1 MVRGEIGDDRKMPSL
16 WDRFFGLFGRKKH
29 SLPDLD
35 VRIGCFREVL
45 HANNAA
51 LGFLAGIQEA
61 MEEERPLSA
70 ARVRRLVAGV
80 TTQTYRMVSNLN
92 RMTGDR
98 YGAVLTRFHD
108 VKVRIARKV
117 ELTPTLEPVG
127 YVIPLDEVD
136 PSLAEMVGQKSTYLG
151 EARRIL
157 QGHVPPGFATTLNA
171 YRAFMEMDGLGER
184 VCRVMESLKFEDVA
198 ECFQTSARVT
208 QMIES
213 AAVPEDLI
221 RSISEAV
228 AALPGGPSLRLAVRS
243 SALQEGGLEVSFAG
257 QYRSMLN
264 IPPAGVI
271 DAYRKVVASKY
282 SPQAITYRL
291 GRGFDDAEVAM
302 CCCVLTMVDAA
313 AAGVIYSSFPTPE
326 GSRTLLQAVR
336 GLGLSAVDGSA
347 EPDSFTLD
355 QTARRVVD
363 CRRGIQHTLLS
374 ADPIEGTER
383 VPVGEEDS
391 ADPVLTREQA
401 LQVADLAWRVESALR
416 VAIDVEWAIDRS
428 GRVFILQ
435 VRPLSDVNERAE
447 EPHKDRITEER
458 VLIERGA
465 RASGGTGAGRVFHVE
480 TDLDILRCPRDA
492 VIVTREA
499 NPRFTVLLPGAAAIV
514 ADMGEVTS
522 HLATVAREL
531 RVPALFATRTA
542 TETLGHGEM
551 VTVDADAGIVY
562 AGRVEAALVTTPP
575 KSGRGTRDPHR
586 ELLRSVSD
594 LIIPLTLRDRLA
606 SGFAPRKCQTLHD
619 IIRFC
624 HQATIE
630 AMFDLGDKT
639 LRRGQPLRRLVSPV
653 PIDCRIFDLGGGLK
667 LKGGGQ
673 DVTMA
678 EVACK
683 PMIALWRGMTDPRLH
698 WRKLR
703 PMSVRGFMSALV
715 NYNLD
720 DDAKMRRLG
729 EPSYAFISAEYLN
742 LNSRIGY
749 HFSTVDARICDTV
762 ESNYVSFRFV
772 GGATGIEQRSRR
784 AMLIQRLLAA
794 RGFET
799 DRRADLVNARMRHRP
814 AAQMEEAVFHIGL
827 VMGYVNH
834 LDMALASDAVIKA
847 YEEAFLAGNYS
858 FEWGEDRE

>member
-1 MVRGEIGDDRKMPSL
+1 MPSR
-16 WDRFFGLFGRKKH
+16 WDRFFSLFGRKRYP
-29 SLPDLD
+29 LPDLD
-35 VRIGCFREVL
+35 VRIGCFREIL

-61 MEEERPLSA
+61 MEDERPLPA
-70 ARVRRLVAGV
+70 AEVRRLVAGV

-92 RMTGDR
+92 QMTGDR
-98 YGAVLTRFHD
+98 YRAVLSKFHGI
-108 VKVRIARKV
+108 KARVARRV
-117 ELTPTLEPVG
+117 ELMPTLRPVG
-127 YVIPLDEVD
+127 YMVPLDEVD
-136 PSLAEMVGQKSTYLG
+136 PSLAEVVGQKSAYLG
-151 EARRIL
+151 QARRIL
-157 QGHVPPGFATTLNA
+157 QGHVPPGFATTLHA
-171 YRAFMEMDGLGER
+171 YRAFMEMEGLGER
-184 VCRVMESLKFEDVA
+184 VCRVMAGVNSEDVA
-198 ECFQTSARVT
+198 ACFQASARVT
-208 QMIES
+208 QMIEN
-213 AAVPEDLI
+213 AAMPPDLI
-221 RSISEAV
+221 RSIHDAV

-243 SALQEGGLEVSFAG
+243 SALQEGGLEMSFAG

-264 IPPAGVI
+264 VPPGGVV
-271 DAYRKVVASKY
+271 DAFRAVAASKY

-291 GRGFDDAEVAM
+291 GRGYDDAEVAM

-326 GSRTLLQAVR
+326 GKRTLLQAVR

-355 QTARRVVD
+355 QTACRVSHF
-363 CRRGIQHTLLS
+363 RRGIQRTLLS

-383 VPVGEEDS
+383 VPMGEENS
-391 ADPVLTREQA
+391 GAPVLTPDQA
-401 LQVADLAWRVESALR
+401 LQVADLAWRLESALGL
-416 VAIDVEWAIDRS
+416 AIDVEWAIDRE
-428 GRVFILQ
+428 GRIYVLQ
-435 VRPLSDVNERAE
+435 VRPLSDVADQRE
-447 EPHKDRITEER
+447 EPRKERIAGER

-480 TDLDILRCPRDA
+480 TDLDILRCPADA

-499 NPRFTVLLPGAAAIV
+499 NPRFTVLLPRAAAIV

-531 RVPALFATRTA
+531 RVPALFATRIA
-542 TETLGHGEM
+542 TETLGHGQM
-551 VTVDADAGIVY
+551 VTVDADAGVVY
-562 AGRVEAALVTTPP
+562 AGRVEAALVTTAP
-575 KSGRGTRDPHR
+575 KSGNGTRDPHR

-639 LRRGQPLRRLVSPV
+639 LRSGQPLRRLVSPV
-653 PIDCRIFDLGGGLK
+653 PIDCRVFDLGGGLK
-667 LKGGGQ
+667 PKSENQ
-673 DVTMA
+673 DVTMDD
-678 EVACK
+678 VACK

-703 PMSVRGFMSALV
+703 PMTVRGFMSALV

-729 EPSYAFISAEYLN
+729 DPSYAFISAEYLN

-749 HFSTVDARICDTV
+749 HFSTVDARICDTL
-762 ESNYVSFRFV
+762 ESNYASFRFV
-772 GGATGIEQRSRR
+772 GGATGIEHRSRR

-799 DRRADLVNARMRHRP
+799 DRRADLINARMRHRP
-814 AAQMEEAVFHIGL
+814 AAQMEEAVYYIGL

-847 YEEAFLAGNYS
+847 YEEAFLVGNYS

>member
-1 MVRGEIGDDRKMPSL
+1 MPSL

-61 MEEERPLSA
+61 MEEERPLSV

-98 YGAVLTRFHD
+98 YRGVQSMFHNIKTR
-108 VKVRIARKV
+108 VARRV
-117 ELTPTLEPVG
+117 ELTPALKAVG
-127 YVIPLDEVD
+127 YVVPLEEVN
-136 PSLAEMVGQKSTYLG
+136 PSLAELVGQKSAYLG

-171 YRAFMEMDGLGER
+171 YRAFMETDRLGER
-184 VCRVMESLKFEDVA
+184 VGRVMESLKCEDVA

-213 AAVPEDLI
+213 TAVPEELM
-221 RSISEAV
+221 RSIHEAV
-228 AALPGGPSLRLAVRS
+228 AALPGGPSSRLAIRS
-243 SALQEGGLEVSFAG
+243 SALQEGGLEISFAG

-271 DAYRKVVASKY
+271 DAFRQVVASKY
-282 SPQAITYRL
+282 LPQAIVYRM
-291 GRGFDDAEVAM
+291 GRGYDDAEVAM

-313 AAGVIYSSFPTPE
+313 AAGVIYTSFPTPV
-326 GSRTLLQAVR
+326 GDRTLLQAVP

-347 EPDSFTLD
+347 EPDTFTLHRE
-355 QTARRVVD
+355 THSVVD
-363 CRRGIQHTLLS
+363 FRRGVQRTVLRS
-374 ADPIEGTER
+374 GPIEGTER
-383 VPVGEEDS
+383 VPVEREGS
-391 ADPVLTREQA
+391 GGSVVTAEQA
-401 LQVADLAWRVESALR
+401 LRVADLAWRLESALGF
-416 VAIDVEWAIDRS
+416 AIDVEWAIDRE
-428 GRVFILQ
+428 GRVFVLQ
-435 VRPLSDVNERAE
+435 VRPLLDVIERAE
-447 EPHKDRITEER
+447 APRKGRIAGVRMLVEE
-458 VLIERGA
+458 GT
-465 RASGGTGAGRVFHVE
+465 RASGGVGVGPVHHVE
-480 TDLDILRCPRDA
+480 TDLDVLRCPPGA

-499 NPRFTVLLPGAAAIV
+499 DPRFAVLLPRAAAIV
-514 ADMGEVTS
+514 ADMGAVTS

-542 TETLGHGEM
+542 TETLGPGDV
-551 VTVDADAGIVY
+551 VTVDADAGVVY
-562 AGRVEAALVTTPP
+562 AGRVEAALVAAAPRP
-575 KSGRGTRDPHR
+575 SRGTRDPHR

-594 LIIPLTLRDRLA
+594 LIVPLTLRDRLA

-624 HQATIE
+624 HQATLE

-653 PIDCRIFDLGGGLK
+653 PIDCRMFDLGGGLK
-667 LKGGGQ
+667 PKG
-673 DVTMA
+673 DTEEASMA
-678 EVACK
+678 DVACR
-683 PMIALWRGMTDPRLH
+683 PMLALWKGMTDPRLH

-720 DDAKMRRLG
+720 DDARVRPLG

-749 HFSTVDARICDTV
+749 HFSMVDARICDTL

-772 GGATGIEQRSRR
+772 GGATGIERRSRR
-784 AMLIQRLLAA
+784 ATLIQRLLAA

-799 DRRADLVNARMRHRP
+799 DRRADLLNARMRHRP
-814 AAQMEEAVFHIGL
+814 ATEMEEALFHIGL
-827 VMGYVNH
+827 VIGYVNH
-834 LDMALASDAVIKA
+834 LDMALASDAVVKA
-847 YEEAFLAGNYS
+847 YEEAFLAGNYG
-858 FEWGEDRE
+858 FEWGENHE